1 MERTVNLKGTI
12 TEGTVARYTPGP
24 TSVRLTVEFTVRP
37 GESFPMDWLRQT
49 PTDVWI
55 SPEEPSPV
63 KIQRVEEYLTRH
75 PAPWKISD
83 IDPDHGGDYQA
94 VVDRYGREIFASA
107 DAEGYHAF
115 FTGNIE
121 DVVEMVNTI
130 AETLEVEGEPEPARL
145 NPDKAGHWVEFTD
158 PCGDIERGILTKI
171 GDGWNEDGRQ
181 DCWVIVPG
189 DALSRK
195 MEADKL
201 TLLEYEAPAWEP
213 QSQDDGGPLRFSTR
227 NSEKVLRSLGYV
239 PPGEDHGQ

>member
-49 PTDVWI
+49 PTEVWI
-55 SPEEPSPV
+55 STEEPSPV

-83 IDPDHGGDYQA
+83 VTPDSGGDYQA
-94 VVDRYGREIFASA
+94 IVDRYGREIFASA
-107 DAEGYHAF
+107 DAEDYHAF
-115 FTGNIE
+115 FTGNVE
-121 DVVEMVNTI
+121 GVVEMVNTLT
-130 AETLEVEGEPEPARL
+130 ETLGVEGEPEPARISS
-145 NPDKAGHWVEFTD
+145 DKAGYWVEFTNSD
-158 PCGDIERGILTKI
+158 GDVERGILTKI
-171 GDGWNEDGRQ
+171 GDGWNDDGRQ

-189 DALSRK
+189 DTLSRK

-201 TLLEYEAPAWEP
+201 TLLENEPPAWSPP
-213 QSQDDGGPLRFSTR
+213 QQDDSGPLRFSTR
-227 NSEKVLRSLGYV
+227 NDEKVLRSFGYT
-239 PPGEDHGQ
+239 PPKHEES

>member
-1 MERTVNLKGTI
+1 MEREVNIKGTI
-12 TEGTVARYTPGP
+12 REGHIVSEALGP
-24 TSVRLTVEFTVRP
+24 TRVQLIVEFTVRP
-37 GESFPMDWLRQT
+37 GDSSPMDWLRQA
-49 PTDVWI
+49 PTDVWL
-55 SPEEPSPV
+55 STTEPVPL
-63 KIQRVEEYLTRH
+63 KIERVEEYLTRH

-83 IDPDHGGDYQA
+83 IGSDHSGDYQA
-94 VVDRYGREIFASA
+94 VVDRYGREIFSSA

-121 DVVEMVNTI
+121 DMVEMVNTI
-130 AETLEVEGEPEPARL
+130 AETLEVEGEPEPARID
-145 NPDKAGHWVEFTD
+145 PDKAGHWVEFTN

-189 DALSRK
+189 DTLSRK
-195 MEADKL
+195 VEADKL
-201 TLLEYEAPAWEP
+201 ALLEHEAPAWEP